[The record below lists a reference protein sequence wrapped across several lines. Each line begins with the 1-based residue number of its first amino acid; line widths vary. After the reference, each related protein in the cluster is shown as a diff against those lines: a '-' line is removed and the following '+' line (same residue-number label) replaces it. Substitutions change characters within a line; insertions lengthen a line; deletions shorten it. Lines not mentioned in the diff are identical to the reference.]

1 MNKRLL
7 VLLFFVTI
15 LGSAQSQN
23 GVELEKAKMN
33 QALAYG
39 DKNVAISKMY
49 DIIALQGATSVFKDS
64 LAYLYFNNREYL
76 SCFLV
81 TNDVLERKP
90 DNIEI
95 LEMNTVSLE
104 SIGAKAKAAEGYE
117 KLLIKSNRAFHAY
130 KIASLHLET
139 NKLEDAYT
147 AIKKANTLPIEEN
160 VSISFRVNASY
171 DQDVKLKPAI
181 AYLEGIIA
189 VQLKKNAE
197 ATAAFKRAVQLFPE
211 FVLAKT
217 QLSSLEEAAAK
228 E

>member
-7 VLLFFVTI
+7 ALVFFVAI
-15 LGSAQSQN
+15 VGSIQSQN
-23 GVELEKAKMN
+23 GVELEKVKIT

-49 DIIALQGATSVFKDS
+49 DIIALQGVTSVYKDS

-90 DNIEI
+90 ANIEI

-104 SIGAKAKAAEGYE
+104 SIGAKAKAAEGYD
-117 KLLIKSNRAFHAY
+117 KLLSKSNRAYHAY
-130 KIASLHLET
+130 KLAGLYLEI
-139 NKLEDAYT
+139 NKLEEAYA
-147 AIKKANTLPIEEN
+147 AIKKANTLAIEEN
-160 VSISFRVNASY
+160 ISISFKVNASY
-171 DQDVKLKPAI
+171 NQDVKLKPAI

-189 VQLKKNAE
+189 VQLKKNTE
-197 ATAAFKRAVQLFPE
+197 AIIAFKRAVQLYPE